1 VSVKLVAKK
10 GSTFHDFPYSHPER
24 KCFHCWIVNVTPP
37 GPNQC
42 VHDCIYCYAREA
54 IYSNYSE
61 DTLIYNNLPELVEK
75 DFKKLTLCPPIS
87 LSNISDP
94 CQDIPE
100 LKREVKRLI
109 GLLMDYGVSFFIT
122 TKGDPSFLL
131 ELPDFIEYKPKFIA
145 ITVEGTPEVL
155 GLLSPGAPSFDAR
168 VAAAGKLSNMG
179 IDIVIRLDPILVHL
193 FQALYG
199 DSWFEKI
206 AGLLDI
212 FAEVGAKHVIA
223 STGRLS
229 RRRSPS
235 GSREGTSI
243 WQRIYKVIH
252 SQSPLAA
259 KKFEQEY
266 IYEAHWSG
274 GGYRLRRDLRLGFHR
289 RVKELVE
296 ARGMTYAT
304 CQELSAGESDSPGI
318 PHCEG
323 LPLPFARKQADGKFE
338 PVPGCTAN
346 CHVSCRG
353 LSNPPCGQAE
363 LIGFEPLRLKK
374 LRLESNREGVK
385 FCSGGV
391 HPRLRVETSSP
402 LQFID

>member
-1 VSVKLVAKK
+1 VSIRLIAKK

-24 KCFHCWIVNVTPP
+24 KCFHCWIINVTPA

-42 VHDCIYCYAREA
+42 LHDCIYCYAREA

-61 DTLIYNNLPELVEK
+61 DTLIYNNLPELVER
-75 DFKKLTLCPPIS
+75 DLEKLSLCPPIS

-100 LKREVKRLI
+100 LKREVNRLI
-109 GLLMDYGVSFFIT
+109 QLLMDYGVSFFIT

-131 ELPDFIEYKPKFIA
+131 ELPGFIEYKHKFIA
-145 ITVEGTPEVL
+145 ITIEGTPEVL

-168 VAAAGKLSNMG
+168 ATAAGKLSDMG
-179 IDIVIRLDPILVHL
+179 IDIVIRLDPIFVHL
-193 FQALYG
+193 FQALYS
-199 DSWFEKI
+199 DAWLEKI
-206 AGLLDI
+206 AGLLDV
-212 FAEVGAKHVIA
+212 FAAMGARHVTA
-223 STGRLS
+223 SNGRLS
-229 RRRSPS
+229 KKRSPS
-235 GSREGTSI
+235 AGHEGTSI

-259 KKFEQEY
+259 EKFEQEY
-266 IYEAHWSG
+266 VYEAHWAG
-274 GGYRLRRDLRLGFHR
+274 RGYRLRRDLRLGFHR
-289 RVKELVE
+289 KVKGLVE

-304 CQELSAGESDSPGI
+304 CQELSAEESDSWGI
-318 PHCEG
+318 PNCEG
-323 LPLPFARKQADGKFE
+323 LPLPFARKQADGKFK

-363 LIGFEPLRLKK
+363 LISSEPLRLKK
-374 LRLESNREGVK
+374 LCFESALKSR
-385 FCSGGV
+385 
-391 HPRLRVETSSP
+391 
-402 LQFID
+402 

>member
-1 VSVKLVAKK
+1 MAVRLIAKK
-10 GSTFHDFPYSHPER
+10 GSTFHDFPYSHPQR
-24 KCFHCWIVNVTPP
+24 KCLHCWIINVTAA

-42 VHDCIYCYAREA
+42 LHKCIYCYASEA

-75 DFKKLTLCPPIS
+75 DLKKLTLCPPIS

-100 LKREVKRLI
+100 LKREVKGLI
-109 GLLMDYGVSFFIT
+109 QLLVDYGVSFFIT

-131 ELPDFIEYKPKFIA
+131 ELPGFIAYTPKFIA
-145 ITVEGTPEVL
+145 MTIEGTPEVL
-155 GLLSPGAPSFDAR
+155 GLLSSGAPSFDDR
-168 VAAAGKLSNMG
+168 IAAAGKLSGTG
-179 IDIVIRLDPILVHL
+179 INIVIRLDPVLVHL

-206 AGLLDI
+206 AGLVDV
-212 FAEVGAKHVIA
+212 FSAVGARHVIA

-229 RRRSPS
+229 KKGSPS
-235 GSREGTSI
+235 VSHEGTSI

-259 KKFEQEY
+259 RKFEQEY
-266 IYEAHWSG
+266 TYEAHWSG
-274 GGYRLRRDLRLGFHR
+274 GGYRLRKDLRLDFHR
-289 RVKELVE
+289 KVRELVE

-304 CQELSAGESDSPGI
+304 CQELSADESDSPGI

-323 LPLPFARKQADGKFE
+323 LPLPFARKQADGRFK
-338 PVPGCTAN
+338 PVMGCSAN
-346 CHVSCRG
+346 CHVSCLG
-353 LSNPPCGQAE
+353 LSKPPCGQAE
-363 LIGFEPLRLKK
+363 LITSEPLRLKK
-374 LRLESNREGVK
+374 LCLGSRILG
-385 FCSGGV
+385 
-391 HPRLRVETSSP
+391 T
-402 LQFID
+402 

>member
-1 VSVKLVAKK
+1 MSVRLIAKK

-24 KCFHCWIVNVTPP
+24 KCFHCWIINVTPP

-42 VHDCIYCYAREA
+42 VHNCIYCYARDA
-54 IYSNYSE
+54 IYSHYSE
-61 DTLIYNNLPELVEK
+61 DTLIYNNLPELVRK
-75 DFKKLTLCPPIS
+75 DLEKLTLCPPIS

-109 GLLMDYGVSFFIT
+109 GLLMDYSVSFFIT

-145 ITVEGTPEVL
+145 ITIEGTPEVL
-155 GLLSPGAPSFDAR
+155 GLLSPRAPSFEAR
-168 VAAAGKLSNMG
+168 VAAAGKLADMG

-199 DSWFEKI
+199 DSWFKKI
-206 AGLLDI
+206 AGLVDV
-212 FAEVGAKHVIA
+212 FAAAGAKHVTA

-229 RRRSPS
+229 RKRSPS
-235 GSREGTSI
+235 AGHEGTSI
-243 WQRIYKVIH
+243 WQRIYKVIY

-266 IYEAHWSG
+266 IYEVHWSG
-274 GGYRLRRDLRLGFHR
+274 GGYRLRKDLRLGLHR
-289 RVKELVE
+289 KVKELVE

-304 CQELSAGESDSPGI
+304 CQELSAGESDSQGI

-323 LPLPFARKQADGKFE
+323 LPLPFSRKQADGRFK
-338 PVPGCTAN
+338 PIPGCTAN

-353 LSNPPCGQAE
+353 LSHPSCGQTE
-363 LIGFEPLRLKK
+363 LVSCEPLRLKK
-374 LRLESNREGVK
+374 LCLESNRAFVAD
-385 FCSGGV
+385 
-391 HPRLRVETSSP
+391 RR
-402 LQFID
+402 

>member
-1 VSVKLVAKK
+1 VSVRLIAKK

-24 KCFHCWIVNVTPP
+24 KCFHCWIINVTPP

-42 VHDCIYCYAREA
+42 LHDCIYCYAREA

-61 DTLIYNNLPELVEK
+61 DTLVYNNLPELVER
-75 DFKKLTLCPPIS
+75 DLKKLTLCPPIS

-100 LKREVKRLI
+100 LKREVRRLI
-109 GLLMDYGVSFFIT
+109 QLLMDHGVSFFIT

-131 ELPDFIEYKPKFIA
+131 ELPGFIEYKPKFIA
-145 ITVEGTPEVL
+145 ITIEGTPEVL

-168 VAAAGKLSNMG
+168 VAAAGKLSNLG
-179 IDIVIRLDPILVHL
+179 IDIVVRLDPIFVHL
-193 FQALYG
+193 LQALYG

-206 AGLLDI
+206 AGLLDV
-212 FAEVGAKHVIA
+212 FAAIGARHVIA

-235 GSREGTSI
+235 AGHPDTSG
-243 WQRIYKVIH
+243 WQRIYKVIY
-252 SQSPLAA
+252 SQSPQAA
-259 KKFEQEY
+259 EKFEQEY
-266 IYEAHWSG
+266 IYESHWAG
-274 GGYRLRRDLRLGFHR
+274 GGYRLRRDLRLDLHR
-289 RVKELVE
+289 KVKELVE

-323 LPLPFARKQADGKFE
+323 LPLPFARKQTDGRFK
-338 PVPGCTAN
+338 PIPGCTAN
-346 CHVSCRG
+346 CPVSCRG

-363 LIGFEPLRLKK
+363 LISAEPLRLKK
-374 LRLESNREGVK
+374 LCFESTLKSR
-385 FCSGGV
+385 
-391 HPRLRVETSSP
+391 
-402 LQFID
+402 

>member
-1 VSVKLVAKK
+1 MAVKLVAKK
-10 GSTFHDFPYSHPER
+10 CSTFHDFLYSHPER
-24 KCFHCWIVNVTPP
+24 KCFHCWIINVTPP

-42 VHDCIYCYAREA
+42 LHNCIYCYAREA

-61 DTLIYNNLPELVEK
+61 DSLIYDNLPELVER
-75 DFKKLTLCPPIS
+75 DLKKLTLCPPIS

-100 LKREVKRLI
+100 LRREVKRLI
-109 GLLMDYGVSFFIT
+109 RLLMDYGVSFFIT

-131 ELPDFIEYKPKFIA
+131 ELPGFIGYKPKFIA
-145 ITVEGTPEVL
+145 MTIEGTPEVL
-155 GLLSPGAPSFDAR
+155 RLLSPRAPSFDAR
-168 VAAAGKLSNMG
+168 VAAVGKLSSVG
-179 IDIVIRLDPILVHL
+179 IDIVVRLDPVLVHL

-199 DSWFEKI
+199 GPWLGKI
-206 AGLLDI
+206 AGLVDV
-212 FAEVGAKHVIA
+212 FAAVGAKHVIA

-235 GSREGTSI
+235 DGHEGTSI
-243 WQRIYKVIH
+243 WQRIYKVIY

-259 KKFEQEY
+259 SRFEQEY

-274 GGYRLRRDLRLGFHR
+274 GGYRLRRDLRLSFHR
-289 RVKELVE
+289 KVKELVE

-304 CQELSAGESDSPGI
+304 CQELSAEETDSRGI

-323 LPLPFARKQADGKFE
+323 LPVPFARKQADGRFK

-346 CHVSCRG
+346 CHVSCWG
-353 LSNPPCGQAE
+353 LSTPPCGRTE
-363 LIGFEPLRLKK
+363 LISQEPLRLKK
-374 LRLESNREGVK
+374 LRFESGRASVAY
-385 FCSGGV
+385 
-391 HPRLRVETSSP
+391 RR
-402 LQFID
+402 